1 MENKKYKIC
10 VLIGRGGRLK
20 AIYECAKN
28 HPLADLVLVVSHK
41 KESPGIDWAKKQGID
56 AFYFRWTDFKKDGGT
71 RRDFDKALAK
81 KLKRYG
87 PDLIVMA
94 GWDLIVH
101 NELIHEFPNEIINL
115 HPSLCPAFPGMDA
128 EKQALDY
135 GAKYTGCTVHFVTD
149 EGVDT
154 GPIILQDVVRVELSE
169 TVDSLQEKI
178 HQKEDKILAQAIKLI
193 ALKKLEITGRKVI
206 IEQ

>member
-1 MENKKYKIC
+1 MKKIKLA
-10 VLIGRGGRLK
+10 VLIGRGGRLEALHNNTK
-20 AIYECAKN
+20 KFAEIA
-28 HPLADLVLVVSHK
+28 AAVSHK